1 MEKKKKKERNRR
13 GKRGEQHTI
22 GPLLFVRAVNISR
35 RPPRRLTKKSVR
47 YYDSHNEKKKRE
59 GASIYFVRR
68 LFDHV

>member
-35 RPPRRLTKKSVR
+35 RPPRRLTKK
-47 YYDSHNEKKKRE
+47 KRQ
-59 GASIYFVRR
+59 ILRR
-68 LFDHV
+68 S